1 MTRPQYGLLYRHVV
15 CPIHIR
21 HTVDLS
27 MDSLPCHDIPGS
39 TPRSYNQFR
48 NQLCLTSKLKQHLVH
63 GMDNTMN
70 HSLDHHMNLQQGL
83 TTNIVT
89 RHVSDLNI
97 PDHNITTIMA
107 NGLNSK
113 TQMSHHILTC
123 MQSYHNLH
131 VSDILTISTMAL
143 RLSHQWSK
151 SSHMKVT

>member
-39 TPRSYNQFR
+39 MPRSYDQCR

-63 GMDNTMN
+63 GMDHTMD
-70 HSLDHHMNLQQGL
+70 HSLDHHTNLHQGL

-89 RHVSDLNI
+89 RHVSDLNM
-97 PDHNITTIMA
+97 PNHNINTIMA
-107 NGLNSK
+107 NDLNGK
-113 TQMSHHILTC
+113 TQMSHHTLTC
-123 MQSYHNLH
+123 MQSHACNH
-131 VSDILTISTMAL
+131 TITSMS
-143 RLSHQWSK
+143 RIYC
-151 SSHMKVT
+151 KV